1 MKKITWLKPDSRNSI
16 KENCTIIGGDICIL
30 DHLDLENE
38 RVEDFFPL
46 WNNCLLRVVS
56 GALETNFLASVCS
69 EILQGQEIIQS
80 A

>member
-16 KENCTIIGGDICIL
+16 KENCTIVGGEICIL

-38 RVEDFFPL
+38 RVEDFFRL

-56 GALETNFLASVCS
+56 GALETNSFASVCS
-69 EILQGQEIIQS
+69 EIPQGQEIIQS